1 MENLMVRNEAQP
13 DKVAVRKSTNMVTRN
28 NPQPLDQVYN
38 QRFLVAD
45 EERVGK
51 YADEVIGAIK
61 DDRMLTKR
69 SVSADIA
76 STARVQAQNGAFIA
90 VCERELRRRDL
101 SEERREELVD
111 MINDARQSSA
121 NSEAESRAF
130 QQEQL
135 DHLHK
140 LPWRLLLVVGCVLI
154 GGIGGT
160 TLLRVAAN

>member
-1 MENLMVRNEAQP
+1 
-13 DKVAVRKSTNMVTRN
+13 MVTRN

-38 QRFLVAD
+38 QRFLVYD

-51 YADEVIGAIK
+51 YADEVISAIK

-135 DHLHK
+135 SDNL
-140 LPWRLLLVVGCVLI
+140 
-154 GGIGGT
+154 
-160 TLLRVAAN
+160 

>member
-1 MENLMVRNEAQP
+1 MENLIVRNDVRP
-13 DKVAVRKSTNMVTRN
+13 DKVAVRKRATLATRN
-28 NPQPLDQVYN
+28 EPQSLDQVYN
-38 QRFLVAD
+38 ERYLVYD

-101 SEERREELVD
+101 PEERREELID
-111 MINDARQSSA
+111 MINEARQSSA
-121 NSEAESRAF
+121 DSEAESRAF

-140 LPWRLLLVVGCVLI
+140 LPWRLLLVAGCILIGCV
-154 GGIGGT
+154 GGPVI
-160 TLLRVAAN
+160 LRAVA